1 MTIMYADLIANVMV
15 FIFLMEMNGNQD
27 IRGQIH
33 ETLHRFIATTRYM
46 QKKKRNMQK
55 CSFVR
60 FTKLSWRKPQM
71 DVHHLFADQTSRC
84 SLDLSQ
90 QNGREGEQL
99 LIKSRWRTPVIIH
112 NCYA

>member
-1 MTIMYADLIANVMV
+1 MYADLIANVMV

-27 IRGQIH
+27 LSGQIH

-60 FTKLSWRKPQM
+60 FTKLSRRKPQM
-71 DVHHLFADQTSRC
+71 DVHHLFADQTSRLRC

-112 NCYA
+112 ICNA